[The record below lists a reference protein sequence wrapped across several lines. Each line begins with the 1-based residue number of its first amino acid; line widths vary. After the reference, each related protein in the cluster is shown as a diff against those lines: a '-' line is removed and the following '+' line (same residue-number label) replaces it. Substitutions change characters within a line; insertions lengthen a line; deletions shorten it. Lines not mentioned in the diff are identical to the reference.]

1 MIDYSLDIVE
11 VDGEDRSK
19 RGKRGGRKRLLEL
32 DDGRRK
38 ILPATAPVPEGA
50 SEVLIPLQEQYFFQ
64 PGIGALRQRV
74 LDQLQIGHFEL

>member
-32 DDGRRK
+32 QDGSHK
-38 ILPATAPVPEGA
+38 VLPESTPVPEGA
-50 SEVLIPLQEQYFFQ
+50 SDLLHPLSDLYS
-64 PGIGALRQRV
+64 PPPAMDTLRQHV
-74 LDQLQIGHFEL
+74 LDQLGTGDFAL